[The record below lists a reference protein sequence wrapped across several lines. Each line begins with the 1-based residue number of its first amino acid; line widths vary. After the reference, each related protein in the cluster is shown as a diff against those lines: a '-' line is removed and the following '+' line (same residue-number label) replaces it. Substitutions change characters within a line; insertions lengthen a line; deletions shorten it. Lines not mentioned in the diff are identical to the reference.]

1 MTNAK
6 RDADNVP
13 VGLAWDA
20 TAITPQ
26 PLLVDAATNQLLVD
40 VIVASP
46 VIVAATAARRDANN
60 VPTEYGVSSVDGTTL
75 VPIRT
80 DTNGRILLDV

>member
-1 MTNAK
+1 MTTAK

-13 VGLAWDA
+13 VGLAYDA
-20 TAITPQ
+20 TTTQ
-26 PLLVDAATNQLLVD
+26 PLLVDPATNELLVD

-46 VIVAATAARRDANN
+46 VIVAATAARRDENN